1 LVKFNK
7 KLHES
12 SLYNGFQITIS
23 ALAAFT
29 TGFAK
34 GMKNPICFV
43 AGTMI
48 LTTMGLKAIETIQA
62 GDQVIATN
70 TDTFQTGEK
79 KVVET
84 YINKTTCIV
93 KIFIQNEEIYTTMN
107 HPFYVKGQGFVAAC
121 KLTMGDEIMNASGGS
136 YPVECV
142 ELEEKQEIVY
152 NFQVEDYHTYYVGEN
167 SILVH
172 NDCPEG
178 DSPTQGVGNPV
189 EVEGRGNTGRT
200 TPNTLNEQMA
210 MNQVQSNPLKGA
222 TKVPLEMN
230 DARWPASEGWVKMQ
244 SVVQNTDG
252 TKTAIHYVYN
262 EITGAFDDFK
272 FK

>member
-1 LVKFNK
+1 
-7 KLHES
+7 
-12 SLYNGFQITIS
+12 
-23 ALAAFT
+23 
-29 TGFAK
+29 
-34 GMKNPICFV
+34 
-43 AGTMI
+43 MI
-48 LTTMGLKAIETIQA
+48 LTAMGLKAIETIQA

-121 KLTMGDEIMNASGGS
+121 KLSMGDEIMNASGGS

-142 ELEEKQEIVY
+142 ELEEKQEVVY

-172 NDCPEG
+172 NDCPDGEAPTKSG
-178 DSPTQGVGNPV
+178 LDSVDDIYTQGKKVLDNFDIDSAYVKPKHLSTSGGNGAKFIG
-189 EVEGRGNTGRT
+189 ESKEAAEAILRD
-200 TPNTLNEQMA
+200 A
-210 MNQVQSNPLKGA
+210 MSNGTVQSIIDNGL
-222 TKVPLEMN
+222 TKLGKQSYQVII
-230 DARWPASEGWVKMQ
+230 DAGKEV
-244 SVVQNTDG
+244 G
-252 TKTAIHYVYN
+252 TKGETLIKIVVSEDGGMLSAYPI
-262 EITGAFDDFK
+262 K
-272 FK
+272 